1 MNYDNSD
8 SREISLKSQYGLEKA
23 PNITKEAIILQV
35 LDNINTAITEKTDN
49 SYNSGVIRD
58 RENTT
63 SSGLIKP
70 IVFGEFPE
78 ITIDTNKKVY
88 WNLSKELQNLNK
100 WLDEISGEASDYVP
114 FKAFNLFYQRVIE
127 LLGIIKEQ

>member
-1 MNYDNSD
+1 M
-8 SREISLKSQYGLEKA
+8 
-23 PNITKEAIILQV
+23 
-35 LDNINTAITEKTDN
+35 
-49 SYNSGVIRD
+49 
-58 RENTT
+58 
-63 SSGLIKP
+63 
-70 IVFGEFPE
+70 
-78 ITIDTNKKVY
+78 Y